1 MVDWNRYV
9 PKEAVVFV
17 DGLPK
22 KLHFTGLIDEATIE
36 AKKLGVLSPVSM
48 STLVLGVDMEDDKP
62 VIKKWYI
69 ASKKAIMTMKPYV
82 EDGTYKRRV
91 FSITKHGVAPA
102 AYFEIVAGPIG

>member
-1 MVDWNRYV
+1 MVDWSRYV

-22 KLHFTGLIDEATIE
+22 KLTFTGIDEATIQ
-36 AKKLGVLSPVSM
+36 ATKTGQISPISM
-48 STLVLGVDMEDDKP
+48 PTLILDVNMEDDKQ

-82 EDGTYKRRV
+82 EDATYKKRV
-91 FSITKHGVAPA
+91 FTVTKHGVAPA
-102 AYFEIVAGPIG
+102 AYFEIVAGPVKA